1 MFFSKSVSAIGRLN
15 VAGNSLVEN
24 LLVVDIFDMYDV
36 NLDTQRVAQIKQ
48 V

>member
-1 MFFSKSVSAIGRLN
+1 MSAIGRLN
-15 VAGNSLVEN
+15 VAGNQLVEN

-36 NLDTQRVAQIKQ
+36 NLDTQRVAQIKL